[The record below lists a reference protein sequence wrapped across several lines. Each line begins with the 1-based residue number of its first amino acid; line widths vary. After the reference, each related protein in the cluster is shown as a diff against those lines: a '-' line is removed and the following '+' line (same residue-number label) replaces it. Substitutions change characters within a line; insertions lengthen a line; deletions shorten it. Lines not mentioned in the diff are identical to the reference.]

1 MVWFRG
7 GLKKIDGAAQTCERY
22 PDFILRINRMESS
35 LITKSDLMSCMS
47 YIAFDME
54 DLEKQIKACMDDGD
68 KRVMTCQLDAMKL
81 EHEALMKQYEN
92 GEYVED
98 EDDDDEYAYYS
109 ALDLEE
115 MARAKEAINA
125 CYDI

>member
-1 MVWFRG
+1 
-7 GLKKIDGAAQTCERY
+7 
-22 PDFILRINRMESS
+22 MESS

-47 YIAFDME
+47 CIAFDME
-54 DLEKQIKACMDDGD
+54 DLEKQIKACMDDSY

-81 EHEALMKQYEN
+81 EHETLMKQYEN
-92 GEYVED
+92 GEYTED
-98 EDDDDEYAYYS
+98 GDDDDEYAYYS

-115 MARAKEAINA
+115 MARAKEAIDA